1 MTQIL
6 YFQGFEDF
14 NTSIGFRDKRDSW
27 SLIIIIKSL
36 WSKTSFVQMWTITA
50 SLIICLF
57 SKILLKNLGFSL
69 YFFFLLLSL
78 GRLITVVAVDWGLKI
93 NAPLMHL
100 LLKIFSDCVVN
111 ISVILTTSC
120 SITICSGIL
129 HQRGLLCVE
138 SSCVN
143 TRVSAKETDKSTTS
157 LNNSKLSAIYS
168 SCKLLKPLT
177 ALLICVLW
185 LCPVQCV

>member
-1 MTQIL
+1 
-6 YFQGFEDF
+6 
-14 NTSIGFRDKRDSW
+14 
-27 SLIIIIKSL
+27 
-36 WSKTSFVQMWTITA
+36 
-50 SLIICLF
+50 
-57 SKILLKNLGFSL
+57 
-69 YFFFLLLSL
+69 
-78 GRLITVVAVDWGLKI
+78 
-93 NAPLMHL
+93 MHL

-185 LCPVQCV
+185 LCPVQCVQNDQNQMEKKIISIKKMTRAKKKKNPIQSAGGSLSKGRILNNVE

>member
-1 MTQIL
+1 MAFLCI
-6 YFQGFEDF
+6 F
-14 NTSIGFRDKRDSW
+14 
-27 SLIIIIKSL
+27 
-36 WSKTSFVQMWTITA
+36 FVTVIRQTNNC
-50 SLIICLF
+50 SC
-57 SKILLKNLGFSL
+57 SCRKIE
-69 YFFFLLLSL
+69 
-78 GRLITVVAVDWGLKI
+78 I